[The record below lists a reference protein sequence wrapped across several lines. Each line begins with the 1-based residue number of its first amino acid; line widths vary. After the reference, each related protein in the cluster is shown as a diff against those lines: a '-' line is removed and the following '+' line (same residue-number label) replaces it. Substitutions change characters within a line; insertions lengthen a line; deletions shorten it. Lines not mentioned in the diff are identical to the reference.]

1 MQTPDSLFQQ
11 AKAAFDQQNFA
22 AAREHLTRLVA
33 ARPGHI
39 EALHLLCR
47 ACHQLRDLPASLQAA
62 QQALAADPTQA
73 ESEHAVA
80 WAHFNLRQH
89 AEALEHYRKAHALD
103 PAHAG
108 YLFQIGVIHGELEQF
123 DDAITAYRRVLA
135 LQPQMHT
142 ARLSLADVLERAG
155 RYHEAITT
163 LQEAESLQPE
173 APPIPRALASTY
185 LQCGKLQAALDAYE
199 RAIALQPG
207 DALTR
212 AGYIFATNYLPDMD
226 DAKRYAL
233 HREWAERF
241 ARVKPR
247 QAAGQPPQNAAGNPP
262 DPNRRLR
269 VGYVS
274 RNLNKHPISY
284 FLLPLLSHHDP
295 AQFEIYA
302 YALNRRHDKAT
313 GRIRERVHHWRE
325 VEGLPHDRIAAQ
337 VEADGID
344 ILVDLSSFEFPPQL
358 RIFALRPAPV
368 QVSWLGYFHSSGM
381 DLDYFVSD
389 VHSSTAESARY
400 FSEQLAR
407 LPHTRFCY
415 EPDDYAPEVA
425 PLPSASGGPLTFGC
439 FNNAAKLNE
448 EVIALWARVL
458 HAVPD
463 SRLLLKARPFGDP
476 ACVADFRA
484 RFAVH
489 GIAAERLQLQPFSYR
504 HRELLAAYHEIDI
517 ALDPF
522 PFTGGLTSFEALWMG
537 VPVLT
542 LPGSSLVSRQTYAML
557 QNLDLGDWAA
567 ASAEDYVRIAIQ
579 KAQDRAGLSA
589 LRQSL
594 RARMQASKLLDGA
607 GFARDMEAA
616 YRQMWQ
622 AWCRQQAD

>member
-33 ARPGHI
+33 NQPGHI

-47 ACHQLRDLPASLQAA
+47 VCHQLRDLPASLQAA

-73 ESEHAVA
+73 ESEHAAA
-80 WAHFNLRQH
+80 WAHFNLRQYV
-89 AEALEHYRKAHALD
+89 EALEHYRKAHALD
-103 PAHAG
+103 PTHAG

-123 DDAITAYRRVLA
+123 DDAIAAYRRVLA
-135 LQPQMHT
+135 LQPQMHA
-142 ARLSLADVLERAG
+142 ARLNLASVLERAG

-185 LQCGKLQAALDAYE
+185 LQCGKLAAAQSAYE
-199 RAIALQPG
+199 RAIALQPN
-207 DALTR
+207 DALTQ
-212 AGYIFATNYLPDMD
+212 ASYVFTTNYLPDMD

-241 ARVKPR
+241 ARVKPGR
-247 QAAGQPPQNAAGNPP
+247 PGQRDADP
-262 DPNRRLR
+262 DRRLR

-284 FLLPLLSHHDP
+284 FLLPLLIHHDA

-313 GRIRERVHHWRE
+313 GRIRERVHHWRD

-337 VEADGID
+337 IEADGID
-344 ILVDLSSFEFPPQL
+344 ILVDLSSFEYPQQM
-358 RIFALRPAPV
+358 RIFTLRPAPI

-381 DLDYFVSD
+381 DLDYFISD
-389 VHSSTAESARY
+389 IHSSTAESAAF
-400 FSEQLAR
+400 FSEQLIR

-425 PLPSASGGPLTFGC
+425 PLPSAAGGPLTFGC
-439 FNNAAKLNE
+439 FNNAAKLND
-448 EVIALWARVL
+448 EVIALWSRVL
-458 HAVPD
+458 QAVPD
-463 SRLLLKARPFGDP
+463 SRLLLKARPFGDT

-484 RFAVH
+484 RFAMH
-489 GIAAERLQLQPFSYR
+489 GIAADRLVFQPFSYR
-504 HRELLAAYHEIDI
+504 HRDLLAAYHAVDI

-557 QNLDLGDWAA
+557 QNLELGDWAA
-567 ASAEDYVRIAIQ
+567 ASAEDYVRIAAE
-579 KAQDRAGLSA
+579 KARDRNELAR
-589 LRQSL
+589 LRQTMRDRM
-594 RARMQASKLLDGA
+594 RASPLLDGA

-622 AWCRQQAD
+622 AWCCQQAD